1 MVWNGSPVT
10 VRLLTWFPGPPYPA
24 TSPYIVAAYTAG
36 GVQSLKGGI
45 LLSNTGTPVTW
56 GCHGQ
61 ITYYGAA
68 PVGSI
73 SCTYSAP
80 TRGANSFS
88 CNGRVAWLQWK
99 EDANDIF
106 VIVHVYERGS
116 PLKPGPAPLV
126 PLAKPKPPKPSPE
139 DKKAKALALKAA
151 DLPGRGWRAGTS
163 TKALGTL
170 EQLWKT
176 GTERSSCEDHSN
188 KGEVGAR
195 GTGGTLFTRRG
206 GANSAFSIVGLFP
219 SASAAD
225 KTFDEALTP
234 HSAQCLAQL
243 LSVDKGAFH
252 TTATATRHVFPAMDV
267 RNEGYRIAI
276 RGKVNKRSWRGYLDV
291 FSLQHESKWSLV
303 GLFRRDKPMGKNAE
317 QRAVVSV
324 GERIRR
330 GNLLSLPQLF

>member
-36 GVQSLKGGI
+36 GAQSQKGGI

-80 TRGANSFS
+80 TRGSNSFN

-106 VIVHVYERGS
+106 VMVHVYE
-116 PLKPGPAPLV
+116 KGPAAPAQGSFIYEQGPPLM
-126 PLAKPKPPKPSPE
+126 PAKPAPPKPSPE
-139 DKKAKALALKAA
+139 DRKAKALALKAS
-151 DLPGRGWRAGTS
+151 DLTGAGWSAKTS
-163 TKALGTL
+163 TKSIGTL
-170 EQLWKT
+170 WQLWKK
-176 GTERSSCEDHSN
+176 GSESQSCEDHSN

-195 GTGGTLFTRRG
+195 GTGGSLFVRDG
-206 GANSAFSIVGLFP
+206 GKQSAFSIVGLFP
-219 SASAAD
+219 TASAAD
-225 KTFDEALTP
+225 KTFDESLTP
-234 HSAQCLAQL
+234 HSANCLAQL
-243 LSVDKGAFH
+243 LSVNQGALH
-252 TTATATRHVFPAMDV
+252 TTATATPHIFTAMDV
-267 RNEGYRIAI
+267 RNDGYRIVI
-276 RGKVNKRSWRGYLDV
+276 RGQVNKRAWRGYLDV

-303 GLFRRDKPMGKNAE
+303 GLFRRGSPMSQNAE
-317 QRAVVSV
+317 KRAVVAV

-330 GNLLSLPQLF
+330 